1 MSQRLINCPICRTA
15 HPAGIRCDEW
25 RDQQRKEKEAAAR
38 EPEMDYSGSNP
49 MIALAVAEGWG
60 GSAKF
65 NDADLRAALHQT
77 TGTAFMREYV
87 KRAMGEGV
95 ISPKTHKP
103 FDALTTR
110 ELMRLFK
117 TAYDRYGLTSTREDA
132 PVPVNAGPRENVV
145 YMGRG
150 EGEPFKMGNTTYKPE
165 DAPTCRTCGKAHGA
179 SGPCDGFQKPTAAA
193 PQDGTKVQGYRKL
206 SDADIAKMNDA
217 KAHGRALV
225 GWIDEMTAEIK
236 ASANG
241 PAMRSAQQAAE
252 EGQALRWLAIA
263 RTNAQ
268 QAVMAACR
276 AIARPEDDC

>member
-65 NDADLRAALHQT
+65 NDAYLRAALHQT
-77 TGTAFMREYV
+77 TGIAFMREYV
-87 KRAMGEGV
+87 AQAAREGV
-95 ISPKTHKP
+95 
-103 FDALTTR
+103 LTLEETSGKDRSTR
-110 ELMRLFK
+110 TLMRLFK
-117 TAYDRYGLTSTREDA
+117 KAYDRYGLTSTREDA

-145 YMGRG
+145 YLGRG

-165 DAPTCRTCGKAHGA
+165 DEP
-179 SGPCDGFQKPTAAA
+179 QAAA

-206 SDADIAKMNDA
+206 SDTDIDRMNVF
-217 KAHGRALV
+217 KAASRNLV
-225 GWIDEMTAEIK
+225 DEIDTLTREIK
-236 ASANG
+236 GRMNG
-241 PAMRSAQQAAE
+241 PAMQSTEQRDAD
-252 EGQALRWLAIA
+252 GTALRWLAIA
-263 RTNAQ
+263 RTHAQ
-268 QAVMAACR
+268 QATMAACR

>member
-1 MSQRLINCPICRTA
+1 MSQRLIDCPICRSA

-25 RDQQRKEKEAAAR
+25 RDQQRKEREAAAR
-38 EPEMDYSGSNP
+38 EPEPMNYSGSNP
-49 MIALAVAEGWG
+49 MIAMAVAEGWG

-77 TGTAFMREYV
+77 TGIAFMREYV
-87 KRAMGEGV
+87 AQAAREGV
-95 ISPKTHKP
+95 
-103 FDALTTR
+103 LTLEETSGKDRSTR
-110 ELMRLFK
+110 TLMRLFK
-117 TAYDRYGLTSTREDA
+117 KAYDRYGLTRTREDA

-145 YMGRG
+145 YLGKG

-165 DAPTCRTCGKAHGA
+165 DEPQ
-179 SGPCDGFQKPTAAA
+179 SAA

-225 GWIDEMTAEIK
+225 GWIDEMTADIK

>member
-1 MSQRLINCPICRTA
+1 MSN
-15 HPAGIRCDEW
+15 
-25 RDQQRKEKEAAAR
+25 
-38 EPEMDYSGSNP
+38 EPMDYSGSNP
-49 MIALAVAEGWG
+49 MIAMAVAEGWG

-77 TGTAFMREYV
+77 TGIAFMREYV
-87 KRAMGEGV
+87 AQAAREGV
-95 ISPKTHKP
+95 
-103 FDALTTR
+103 LTLEETSGKDRSTR
-110 ELMRLFK
+110 TLMRLFK
-117 TAYDRYGLTSTREDA
+117 KAYDRYGLTRTREDA

-145 YMGRG
+145 YLGKG

-165 DAPTCRTCGKAHGA
+165 DAPTCRTCGKPHGA
-179 SGPCDGFQKPTAAA
+179 SGPCDGFQKTTAAA

-263 RTNAQ
+263 RTHAQ